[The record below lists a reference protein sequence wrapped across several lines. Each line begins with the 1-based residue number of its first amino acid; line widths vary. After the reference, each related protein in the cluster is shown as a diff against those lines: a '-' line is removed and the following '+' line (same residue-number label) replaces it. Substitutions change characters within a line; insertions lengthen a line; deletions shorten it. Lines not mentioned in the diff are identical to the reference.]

1 MKRHRWYVGL
11 IDKAGQDV
19 DPEVYRAMLAW
30 QLSNTGYTVYTTTGA
45 WQGVREPS
53 MVFEVLED
61 DLPVLGEWIATEL
74 KRVGNQ
80 TCVLYT
86 SQDVTAKFC

>member
-19 DPEVYRAMLAW
+19 DSEVYHAMLVW
-30 QLSNTGYTVYTTTGA
+30 QLPNTGYTIYTTIGA

-53 MVFEVLED
+53 MVFEVLGD
-61 DLPVLGEWIATEL
+61 DLPVPGEWIATEL
-74 KRVGNQ
+74 KGAGNQ
-80 TCVLYT
+80 TSVLYT